1 MLSRCARVR
10 TKVHR
15 NDYCCSMRIV
25 YDPIKLPEVT
35 TAKLRVVE
43 VLQLVSKATGCTSQL
58 RRIQ

>member
-1 MLSRCARVR
+1 
-10 TKVHR
+10 
-15 NDYCCSMRIV
+15 MRIV
-25 YDPIKLPEVT
+25 YDPIKLPEVA